1 MRRVHYLI
9 AAAISAPFLAPG
21 AQVVRWNDRPTTTWQ
36 DEPPRVRVEIA
47 GARSVAPG
55 SPVLVK
61 FELSDDAYVVVG
73 RVDGSG
79 RLTILYPERP
89 RDRPAVKGNQL
100 HYVRSTRMG
109 LEASFIAT
117 DRTRGGYVFAVAS
130 FVPMD
135 LSMLENRDFERFGAY
150 SRYTL
155 VNREYAQQPDTY
167 IARFASSILW
177 DPDTPYDYDIDY
189 YTPDGAAMAAGYAS
203 WPMCSSLYRHFN
215 GFGPGYR
222 LTYALYDWDMWDW
235 WGGALSPLAACGTYY
250 NTLRCISVISAFGV
264 PCAPYG
270 GTIAVLPPV
279 VAGPVTEGT
288 PVPNEGVVRG
298 GLDTPTPL
306 PVPVATGG
314 GDPPPLE
321 RRAATFDQAL
331 RTPAGSPEWESYLS
345 IPQRATRKL
354 KAGEASVKDAR
365 GSTSGRAA
373 SDGATPGFDRAVVA
387 PKGDK
392 SRVAEAPPSRVTP
405 ARETLADKTRS
416 GSNRGTGNVGSSPSS
431 PGSMTGGISR
441 PVGSSTRTG
450 TTSSRPTSTPTMS
463 TPTSGTTKS
472 KPPATTSGKTKPP
485 PER

>member
-1 MRRVHYLI
+1 
-9 AAAISAPFLAPG
+9 
-21 AQVVRWNDRPTTTWQ
+21 
-36 DEPPRVRVEIA
+36 
-47 GARSVAPG
+47 
-55 SPVLVK
+55 
-61 FELSDDAYVVVG
+61 
-73 RVDGSG
+73 
-79 RLTILYPERP
+79 
-89 RDRPAVKGNQL
+89 
-100 HYVRSTRMG
+100 
-109 LEASFIAT
+109 
-117 DRTRGGYVFAVAS
+117 
-130 FVPMD
+130 
-135 LSMLENRDFERFGAY
+135 MLENRDFERFGAY

-306 PVPVATGG
+306 PVPVATG
-314 GDPPPLE
+314 E
-321 RRAATFDQAL
+321 ATHRRWNAA
-331 RTPAGSPEWESYLS
+331 RRPS
-345 IPQRATRKL
+345 TRRF
-354 KAGEASVKDAR
+354 AHR
-365 GSTSGRAA
+365 
-373 SDGATPGFDRAVVA
+373 
-387 PKGDK
+387 
-392 SRVAEAPPSRVTP
+392 P
-405 ARETLADKTRS
+405 ARPSGSRTCRFRS
-416 GSNRGTGNVGSSPSS
+416 GP
-431 PGSMTGGISR
+431 PGSSR
-441 PVGSSTRTG
+441 PV
-450 TTSSRPTSTPTMS
+450 RP
-463 TPTSGTTKS
+463 
-472 KPPATTSGKTKPP
+472 A
-485 PER
+485 